1 MRRWKSDP
9 LGLLSMGGVG
19 GIVQLMVQ
27 TRCGNHFGRHAT
39 LLVMAWLAVA
49 CGGSPTGVT
58 APPGVTAPAT
68 ALSVSIASTVIQ
80 VGQTTAAR
88 ASALDRNG
96 AALAIGTPTW
106 GTELPA
112 IATVSVDGIVMGVAP
127 GQTMVVALV
136 NGVRGQAS
144 LTVVSVPVARIAI
157 TPSTS
162 TLARGATIQLSAS
175 PLDSIG
181 RPLTNRIVE
190 WSSSDI
196 AKAVVASNGV
206 VTAMAPGVATITVA
220 IEGIHA
226 SATLTITAPVGSVA
240 AVILN
245 RTEGTIATGDKLQ
258 LAATLRDDAGNV
270 IADRAI
276 AWSVME
282 LTGRNV
288 ATVSPAGLVTAMSPG
303 TVAITASSDGQ
314 SATATIYVTEKID
327 PTIVVSFGSPLENQ
341 VFGDTLRVVVTVR
354 SALHVSD
361 VVATVAGMPTVLAR
375 EPVGHFGA
383 AEQWVAMIPITN
395 IPPGTHLLVALATD
409 SRGAHG
415 LGFVQFVRDA
425 QEGKVNTSPPH
436 MK

>member
-144 LTVVSVPVARIAI
+144 VTVVSVPVARIAI

-226 SATLTITAPVGSVA
+226 SAT
-240 AVILN
+240 
-245 RTEGTIATGDKLQ
+245 
-258 LAATLRDDAGNV
+258 
-270 IADRAI
+270 
-276 AWSVME
+276 
-282 LTGRNV
+282 
-288 ATVSPAGLVTAMSPG
+288 PAGLVTAMSPG

>member
-1 MRRWKSDP
+1 MPSFMRCTIAVRSPCCYERSAVRPATSTCCFTTARRLRRSPSIRRWKSDP
-9 LGLLSMGGVG
+9 LGLLSMGGV
-19 GIVQLMVQ
+19 
-27 TRCGNHFGRHAT
+27 
-39 LLVMAWLAVA
+39 
-49 CGGSPTGVT
+49 
-58 APPGVTAPAT
+58 
-68 ALSVSIASTVIQ
+68 
-80 VGQTTAAR
+80 
-88 ASALDRNG
+88 
-96 AALAIGTPTW
+96 
-106 GTELPA
+106 
-112 IATVSVDGIVMGVAP
+112 VMGVAP

-144 LTVVSVPVARIAI
+144 VTVVSVPVARIAI

-220 IEGIHA
+220 IQGIHA

-341 VFGDTLRVVVTVR
+341 VFGDTLRGVVTVR
-354 SALHVSD
+354 SALRWID

-415 LGFVQFVRDA
+415 LGSVPRF
-425 QEGKVNTSPPH
+425 
-436 MK
+436 